1 MRVRAAT
8 LNTWG
13 LPEPFSRDFS
23 ARMGEI
29 ADRLPELG
37 VDVMAFQEV
46 WTADARRALT
56 AVGPR
61 AGLPYVWHNEASV
74 GGSGLLVLSR
84 FPIVEVRFER
94 FRLRGDPE
102 QLDQGEYLSGKG
114 FARLRLATPEGFIS
128 VVDTHLHARYSTQ
141 ASHQYRAHRIGQ
153 IVQLAMGLAD
163 IEDPL
168 LVMGDFNFGEDDPEH
183 AILTGLT
190 GMRDAAAE
198 VGERLPTVF
207 RANPYRRTKK
217 KPDRRIDLVFLRAG
231 LQHRLQP
238 RAVDRVFDQPFD
250 LDGRLASCSD
260 HAGVLADVELV
271 REMGATSAHSP
282 DRGALALAA
291 DWLRMGRS
299 QAEQRRL
306 GERTASCFGIGFAV
320 LAAAGVHAPQMKRR
334 KFLRVGLRTA
344 ALAALTP
351 GVGLSVL
358 SEGFRPDEIQ
368 AFDAAAAGLAQL
380 ERITDRTLAS

>member
-13 LPEPFSRDFS
+13 LPGPFSRDLS
-23 ARMGEI
+23 ARMREI
-29 ADRLPELG
+29 ADRLPTLG
-37 VDVMAFQEV
+37 IDVMAFQEV
-46 WTADARRALT
+46 WTADARRSLA
-56 AVGPR
+56 AVGPS
-61 AGLPYVWHNEASV
+61 AGLPHVWHNEESL

-84 FPIVEVRFER
+84 FPVVDARFER
-94 FRLRGDPE
+94 FHLRGDPE
-102 QLDQGEYLSGKG
+102 QLAQGEYLSGKG
-114 FARLRLATPEGFIS
+114 FVRLRLASPVGFIS
-128 VVDTHLHARYSTQ
+128 VVDTHLHARYSAS

-153 IVQLAMGLAD
+153 IVQLARGLAE

-190 GMRDAAAE
+190 GMRDAGGE
-198 VGERLPTVF
+198 VGDRLPTVF

-231 LQHRLQP
+231 LQHRLEA
-238 RAVDRVFDQPFD
+238 RAVERIFDQPFD
-250 LDGRLASCSD
+250 LGGRLASCSD
-260 HAGVLADVELV
+260 HAGVLADVEVV
-271 REMGATSAHSP
+271 RESEPTSAHSP

-291 DWLRMGRS
+291 DWLRKGKS
-299 QAEQRRL
+299 QAEHRRL
-306 GERTASCFGIGFAV
+306 GERMASCFGIGFAA
-320 LAAAGVHAPQMKRR
+320 LAAAGGRAPQIKRR

-358 SEGFRPDEIQ
+358 SEGFRPDEIH
-368 AFDAAAAGLAQL
+368 AFDDAAAGLAQL
-380 ERITDRTLAS
+380 ERITDRTLPS